1 MGTNLDKI
9 FTEIEKI
16 GLSALAGSLAT
27 LAIALTMT
35 LPDPPR
41 MS

>member
-16 GLSALAGSLAT
+16 GLSAFLDKKKET
-27 LAIALTMT
+27 
-35 LPDPPR
+35 DKK
-41 MS
+41 